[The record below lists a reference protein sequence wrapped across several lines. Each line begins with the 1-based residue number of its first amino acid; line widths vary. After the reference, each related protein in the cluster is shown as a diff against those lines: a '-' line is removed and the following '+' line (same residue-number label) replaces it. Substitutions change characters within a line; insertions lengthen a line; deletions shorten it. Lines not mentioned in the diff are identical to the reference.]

1 MVPEPPVPAV
11 PYDQRVT
18 FPKCDNPDEE
28 LLDFLRGLGASPEL
42 LETAMNSGHLG
53 GLAGDLVLG
62 QGANMTIADVAR
74 AAGVEDE
81 KVTSIWRELGLRPE
95 ADDPRFGPRDVQAV
109 ELLVSASELQ
119 VEGAE
124 LLRVIGAS
132 LARVADAAVALYVQ
146 NVEAPASG
154 KRLGQLGLA
163 RDLARTMEFTL
174 RIGDTVLGPVL
185 AQHLRDAIARQRTTQ
200 EGVSDR
206 VMARMAVGFVD
217 MVGSTQAANQLSS
230 RALLEK
236 VASFEARAFDLA
248 SENGGWIVKHV
259 GDEVMFVALSGDVG
273 CELALAMT
281 EEFTASGIQP
291 RSGIAFGEVI
301 TFHGDYYGPV
311 VNLAAR
317 LTDQAVPG
325 EVLVD
330 TAVRETTGDPEI
342 CFEPAGRRQL
352 KGFDEPVS
360 VFSLSR
366 PMDSAVD
373 SAVDAAVDSAVDSE
387 TAATVVTRIR
397 PPLPGDQRARATLP
411 IPHDAER

>member
-42 LETAMNSGHLG
+42 LEKAMNIGHLG

-132 LARVADAAVALYVQ
+132 LAKVADAAVALYVQ

-163 RDLARTMEFTL
+163 QDLARTMEFTL
-174 RIGDTVLGPVL
+174 RIGDTLLGPVL

-366 PMDSAVD
+366 PVDAV
-373 SAVDAAVDSAVDSE
+373 VDAAVDSEA
-387 TAATVVTRIR
+387 AATLVTRIR

>member
-28 LLDFLRGLGASPEL
+28 LLEFLRGLGASPEL

-81 KVTSIWRELGLRPE
+81 KVTSIWRELGLRPA

-366 PMDSAVD
+366 PVD
-373 SAVDAAVDSAVDSE
+373 SAVGSTVDSASDSA

>member
-1 MVPEPPVPAV
+1 
-11 PYDQRVT
+11 
-18 FPKCDNPDEE
+18 
-28 LLDFLRGLGASPEL
+28 
-42 LETAMNSGHLG
+42 
-53 GLAGDLVLG
+53 
-62 QGANMTIADVAR
+62 
-74 AAGVEDE
+74 
-81 KVTSIWRELGLRPE
+81 
-95 ADDPRFGPRDVQAV
+95 
-109 ELLVSASELQ
+109 
-119 VEGAE
+119 
-124 LLRVIGAS
+124 
-132 LARVADAAVALYVQ
+132 
-146 NVEAPASG
+146 
-154 KRLGQLGLA
+154 
-163 RDLARTMEFTL
+163 
-174 RIGDTVLGPVL
+174 
-185 AQHLRDAIARQRTTQ
+185 
-200 EGVSDR
+200 
-206 VMARMAVGFVD
+206 MARMAVGFVD

-291 RSGIAFGEVI
+291 RSGVAFGEVI

-311 VNLAAR
+311 VNLASR

-330 TAVRETTGDPEI
+330 GAVRETTEDPAI

-352 KGFDEPVS
+352 KGFDDPVS

-366 PMDSAVD
+366 PLDSAVD
-373 SAVDAAVDSAVDSE
+373 SAHA
-387 TAATVVTRIR
+387 TTVVTRIR
-397 PPLPGDQRARATLP
+397 PPLQPDDQQARATLP

>member
-1 MVPEPPVPAV
+1 VAPERPVPAV

-18 FPKCDNPDEE
+18 FPKCDNPDED
-28 LLDFLRGLGASPEL
+28 LLEFLRGLGASPEL
-42 LETAMNSGHLG
+42 LEKAMNSGHLG

-62 QGANMTIADVAR
+62 QGAHMTIADVAR

-146 NVEAPASG
+146 NVESPASG

-366 PMDSAVD
+366 PVDSTVGSAVD
-373 SAVDAAVDSAVDSE
+373 SAP
-387 TAATVVTRIR
+387 AATVVTRIR

>member
-1 MVPEPPVPAV
+1 
-11 PYDQRVT
+11 
-18 FPKCDNPDEE
+18 
-28 LLDFLRGLGASPEL
+28 
-42 LETAMNSGHLG
+42 
-53 GLAGDLVLG
+53 
-62 QGANMTIADVAR
+62 
-74 AAGVEDE
+74 
-81 KVTSIWRELGLRPE
+81 
-95 ADDPRFGPRDVQAV
+95 
-109 ELLVSASELQ
+109 
-119 VEGAE
+119 
-124 LLRVIGAS
+124 
-132 LARVADAAVALYVQ
+132 
-146 NVEAPASG
+146 
-154 KRLGQLGLA
+154 
-163 RDLARTMEFTL
+163 
-174 RIGDTVLGPVL
+174 VL

-291 RSGIAFGEVI
+291 RSGVAFGEVI

-311 VNLAAR
+311 VNLASR

-330 TAVRETTGDPEI
+330 GAVRETTEDPAI

-352 KGFDEPVS
+352 KGFDDPVS

-366 PMDSAVD
+366 PLDSAVD
-373 SAVDAAVDSAVDSE
+373 SAHA
-387 TAATVVTRIR
+387 TTVVTRIR
-397 PPLPGDQRARATLP
+397 PPLQPDDQQARATLP

>member
-1 MVPEPPVPAV
+1 
-11 PYDQRVT
+11 
-18 FPKCDNPDEE
+18 
-28 LLDFLRGLGASPEL
+28 
-42 LETAMNSGHLG
+42 
-53 GLAGDLVLG
+53 
-62 QGANMTIADVAR
+62 MTIADLAR
-74 AAGVEDE
+74 ATGVDDE
-81 KVTSIWRELGLRPE
+81 KVTSIWRELGLRPDP
-95 ADDPRFGPRDVQAV
+95 DDPRFGPRDVQVV

-146 NVEAPASG
+146 NVEHPAEG
-154 KRLGQLGLA
+154 PELDQVGLA
-163 RDLARTMEFTL
+163 RDLARTMDFAL
-174 RIGDTVLGPVL
+174 RIGTTVLGPVL

-206 VMARMAVGFVD
+206 IVARMAVGFVD

-230 RALLEK
+230 RALLQK
-236 VASFEARAFDLA
+236 ISSFERRAFDLA
-248 SENGGWIVKHV
+248 SEHGGWIVKHV
-259 GDEVMFVALSGDVG
+259 GDEVMFVALGGDVG

-291 RSGIAFGEVI
+291 RSGVAFGEVI

-311 VNLAAR
+311 VNLASR

-330 TAVRETTGDPEI
+330 SAVRSTTEDQAI
-342 CFEPAGRRQL
+342 YFEPAGRRQL

-366 PMDSAVD
+366 CVD
-373 SAVDAAVDSAVDSE
+373 SANNASAI
-387 TAATVVTRIR
+387 TQTL
-397 PPLPGDQRARATLP
+397 PPLLGDQRARADRL